1 MNDKAT
7 RAALLTAKRKDK
19 ASENIAD
26 YVADLLR
33 QGRASEVTDDLMAQ
47 ADPQRL
53 HHHYVSGNT
62 GQPMPMD
69 YASRMARAEQMGL
82 TEDNLHGTR
91 AGNDFS
97 AFRGADR
104 YGSRLGRENYVAPN
118 TEAGRELASQFANG
132 EQGRIMPLFT
142 PKPLDTRN
150 PDDRARFE
158 QMMDEKNRLDD
169 FRMKGGYRASGLPG
183 WGDQWAIDTVN
194 EAGAPAM
201 KLHERDWVTSDAVF
215 DPTKMR
221 SQFARFDPRLD
232 HLAHL
237 SASTGGAMDF
247 ARHVEA
253 VNRAGGQ
260 IAPSKYLPDVP
271 RQVHADGGRVGK
283 AVGGGFGYVP
293 QAALPQLRLA
303 VAQPLPQ
310 AQPQA
315 PKAASWINALTDLA
329 VAAKKPEE
337 VAAPAQ
343 GFGATMPTGATT
355 APTSGAAP
363 QTGNMSGFYAPFKS
377 DLDRLIADAPG
388 AVNVTSGYRTPQRQQ
403 ELWEQHAAKYPDP
416 EVRDNYV
423 ARPGSS
429 SHNYGLAADLSFA
442 SPEVQQWVHDNA
454 AQYGLQ
460 FRMDHEGWHVEPSNL
475 WELRKQ
481 MGPPAGYADGG
492 SVGNEGIDAY
502 HGSPHD
508 FDQFD
513 ISKLGTGE
521 GAQAYGHG
529 LYFAGNENV
538 AKGYRNALSDTLIY
552 PEGTPD
558 LEKRAGQM
566 ALTFSDNTPEGA
578 IGWLGKFR
586 NGAKH
591 TSPALT
597 PELID
602 AVSKR
607 FSSGDFRPGGH
618 MYKVK
623 LNVGPH
629 ELLDWDAKVSEQHP
643 TVMQKIQQFFPDGV
657 PTTKQY
663 GEMVKGGDLYQMVLE
678 RAGSIMH
685 RPKLD
690 AAGVPTGLPGGT
702 PERLAKYLLSQGIK
716 GIRYRDA
723 GSRNMTDGDPTHN
736 YVIFHHDHVK
746 VTEKYAYGGEV
757 DDPMFGHHNTSAK
770 GVEVASGL
778 GGIPMPSMAISK
790 AAHPLDTFGDIT
802 LMAQPGMVTPS
813 RDTNVWS
820 ADTYTGRQPRGDEEF
835 SDPKSIKR
843 AMQAD
848 PNFGHMRDITYW
860 HDATNG
866 VTDADEKMKTA
877 QLGVARGVDPKQHAS
892 FFDYISDVQR
902 QLGYEA
908 YKNDHMPGLRAYGD
922 IKRVLY
928 PKDAF
933 TASGNRK
940 KPVDYT
946 LENVMKRMKGAAEAG
961 SEGFNYGPGNF
972 RAIHTPKF
980 LNMGDIKSD
989 RGLIIPKEQMEPI
1002 KSQFENAYSGLV
1014 EKLVQA
1020 TGRKGFR
1027 AYDEAADA
1035 LTDISKGRKH
1045 DWFGDVPP
1053 DLVAQVRELGRH
1065 ASKMPTEYFEA
1076 KSKRAIPL
1084 SSFPAA
1090 LVPKS
1095 DPESAR
1101 RLTEAGVKKVMTY
1114 GSPEE
1119 RVAMYRSQPDL
1130 MFKNGGKAMALTR
1143 RFTKD
1148 GAGATMALKS
1158 KGK

>member
-53 HHHYVSGNT
+53 HHHYTSGNT

-69 YASRMARAEQMGL
+69 KASRMARAEQMGMTHKGYHSSL
-82 TEDNLHGTR
+82 KDQDRFDPVGKFMGYTGTSGISTTDNPAAASRYL
-91 AGNDFS
+91 
-97 AFRGADR
+97 DR
-104 YGSRLGRENYVAPN
+104 YGDRDYKGVPFDKNVIPTLSNIGKVDKRDTPYYGAGQMGAPLPDDYRPMHERLGFDSA
-118 TEAGRELASQFANG
+118 QF
-132 EQGRIMPLFT
+132 
-142 PKPLDTRN
+142 
-150 PDDRARFE
+150 
-158 QMMDEKNRLDD
+158 
-169 FRMKGGYRASGLPG
+169 
-183 WGDQWAIDTVN
+183 
-194 EAGAPAM
+194 
-201 KLHERDWVTSDAVF
+201 SDAISAKGPVKHSDAKNAIRSTETVMS
-215 DPTKMR
+215 DPTNIR
-221 SQFARFDPRLD
+221 SEFARFDPRLS

-271 RQVHADGGRVGK
+271 RQVHAEGGRIGK
-283 AVGGGFGYVP
+283 AYGGGFGYVP

-310 AQPQA
+310 AQP
-315 PKAASWINALTDLA
+315 KGGSWLNTLTDLA

-337 VAAPAQ
+337 TA
-343 GFGATMPTGATT
+343 GFGATMPPASTPSSTGTGA
-355 APTSGAAP
+355 AAP
-363 QTGNMSGFYAPFKS
+363 QGGFYAPFKS
-377 DLDRLIADAPG
+377 DLDRLISEAPG
-388 AVNVTSGYRTPQRQQ
+388 AVTVTSGYRTPERQQ
-403 ELWEQHAAKYPDP
+403 ELWDQNAAKYPDP

-423 ARPGSS
+423 ARPGHS

-454 AQYGLQ
+454 AKYNLQ
-460 FRMDHEGWHVEPSNL
+460 FRMDHEGWHVEPINV
-475 WELRKQ
+475 WELRDQ
-481 MGPPAGYADGG
+481 LGPPAGYADGG
-492 SVGNEGIDAY
+492 VVRDDGITAY

-521 GAQAYGHG
+521 GAQSYGHG
-529 LYFAGNENV
+529 LYFAGNERI
-538 AKGYRNALSDTLIY
+538 AKHYKDVLSTRNKVQPDEEAAQKFSPHLSEIQ
-552 PEGTPD
+552 
-558 LEKRAGQM
+558 KRKSSLAG
-566 ALTFSDNTPEGA
+566 SDGMISLDDSSDELDA
-578 IGWLGKFR
+578 IGNDEDKAHR
-586 NGAKH
+586 MMVAD
-591 TSPALT
+591 T
-597 PELID
+597 
-602 AVSKR
+602 VSRKPHLQYGR
-607 FSSGDFRPGGH
+607 

-623 LNVGPH
+623 LNVGQH
-629 ELLDWDAKVSEQHP
+629 ELLDWDKPMSEQHP
-643 TVMQKIQQFFPDGV
+643 NVQAALARIDPDQWH
-657 PTTKQY
+657 PT
-663 GEMVKGGDLYQMVLE
+663 GGDYDPSEQGQMAYQRLVSSGNKQGAIGEHL
-678 RAGSIMH
+678 RAGNPMKRGDKWASEALM
-685 RPKLD
+685 
-690 AAGVPTGLPGGT
+690 A
-702 PERLAKYLLSQGIK
+702 QGIK
-716 GIRYRDA
+716 GIKYRDA

-736 YVIFHHDHVK
+736 YVMFHHDPVQ
-746 VTEKYAYGGEV
+746 VTDKYAYGGEV

-790 AAHPLDTFGDIT
+790 VAHPLENFGDVT
-802 LMAQPGMVTPS
+802 LMAHPSMVTPS

-835 SDPKSIKR
+835 SDPKAINR

-860 HDATNG
+860 HDATNS
-866 VTDADEKMKTA
+866 VTNADEMMKTA
-877 QLGVARGVDPKQHAS
+877 QLGVARGIDPKQHAS
-892 FFDYISDVQR
+892 FHDYVSDVR
-902 QLGYEA
+902 QKLGYEA

-928 PKDAF
+928 PKDLF
-933 TASGNRK
+933 TSSGNRK

-961 SEGFNYGPGNF
+961 AEGFNYGPGNF

-980 LNMGDIKSD
+980 ASMGEIKSD
-989 RGLIIPKEQMEPI
+989 RGLIVPSDQMKPI
-1002 KSQFENAYSGLV
+1002 KSQFEDAYSGLV

-1053 DLVAQVRELGRH
+1053 ELVSQIRELGRH

-1084 SSFPAA
+1084 ASFPAA

-1101 RLTEAGVKKVMTY
+1101 RLTEAGVKNVMQY

-1119 RVAMYRSQPDL
+1119 RVAMYRSQPGL

-1143 RFTKD
+1143 GFTKD
-1148 GAGATMALKS
+1148 GKAAMMALKS
-1158 KGK
+1158 KGN

>member
-1 MNDKAT
+1 MNDKAI
-7 RAALLTAKRKDK
+7 RSAKLTAAGILDK
-19 ASENIAD
+19 A
-26 YVADLLR
+26 
-33 QGRASEVTDDLMAQ
+33 
-47 ADPQRL
+47 
-53 HHHYVSGNT
+53 
-62 GQPMPMD
+62 
-69 YASRMARAEQMGL
+69 
-82 TEDNLHGTR
+82 
-91 AGNDFS
+91 
-97 AFRGADR
+97 
-104 YGSRLGRENYVAPN
+104 
-118 TEAGRELASQFANG
+118 
-132 EQGRIMPLFT
+132 
-142 PKPLDTRN
+142 
-150 PDDRARFE
+150 RART
-158 QMMDEKNRLDD
+158 
-169 FRMKGGYRASGLPG
+169 A
-183 WGDQWAIDTVN
+183 
-194 EAGAPAM
+194 
-201 KLHERDWVTSDAVF
+201 VT
-215 DPTKMR
+215 
-221 SQFARFDPRLD
+221 
-232 HLAHL
+232 
-237 SASTGGAMDF
+237 
-247 ARHVEA
+247 
-253 VNRAGGQ
+253 RAGGQ

-271 RQVHADGGRVGK
+271 RQVHAEGGRVLPKGYSLKVDPDRLGVLARFNGRNVGQLTLNRDRETGKLSAFQMAIHPDHQRKGLMSAMHDAAEDAFGPMEPDKTLTDDGFAFWKGYRPDAVSNNLRFHTDKLMGQTVKTPYGPGTVNSVGRNGMNATLESGNTGWARAADNEDVLRNVGIDPSTLKYADGGRIGK
-283 AVGGGFGYVP
+283 AYGGSFGYVP

-310 AQPQA
+310 AQP
-315 PKAASWINALTDLA
+315 KGGSWLNTLTDLA

-337 VAAPAQ
+337 AAAPVH
-343 GFGATMPTGATT
+343 GFGATMPPSSTP

-377 DLDRLIADAPG
+377 DLDRLIAEAPG
-388 AVNVTSGYRTPQRQQ
+388 AVTVTSGYRTPERQQ
-403 ELWEQHAAKYPDP
+403 ELWGQNAAKYPDP
-416 EVRDNYV
+416 EVRDDYV
-423 ARPGSS
+423 ARPGHS

-454 AQYGLQ
+454 AKYNLQ
-460 FRMDHEGWHVEPSNL
+460 FRMDHEGWHVEPINV
-475 WELRKQ
+475 WELRDQ
-481 MGPPAGYADGG
+481 LGPPAGYADGG
-492 SVGNEGIDAY
+492 VVRDDGIEAY
-502 HGSPHD
+502 HGSPHS

-521 GAQAYGHG
+521 GAQSYGHG
-529 LYFAGNENV
+529 LYFAGNEGV
-538 AKGYRNALSDTLIY
+538 AKSYRDTLSGNNY
-552 PEGTPD
+552 DTGY
-558 LEKRAGQM
+558 G
-566 ALTFSDNTPEGA
+566 N
-578 IGWLGKFR
+578 
-586 NGAKH
+586 
-591 TSPALT
+591 
-597 PELID
+597 ID
-602 AVSKR
+602 AVLNTGKTWEGLKR
-607 FSSGDFRPGGH
+607 SHPQLSDIFSDIEARGAHQPRGSSGH

-629 ELLDWDAKVSEQHP
+629 ELLDWDKPMSEQHP
-643 TVMQKIQQFFPDGV
+643 NVQAALARIDPDQWH
-657 PTTKQY
+657 PT
-663 GEMVKGGDLYQMVLE
+663 GGDYDPSEQGQMAYQRLVSSGNKQGAIGEHL
-678 RAGSIMH
+678 RAGNPMKRGDKWASEALM
-685 RPKLD
+685 
-690 AAGVPTGLPGGT
+690 A
-702 PERLAKYLLSQGIK
+702 QGIK
-716 GIRYRDA
+716 GIKYRDA
-723 GSRNMTDGDPTHN
+723 GSRGDKDGDPTHN
-736 YVIFHHDHVK
+736 YVMFHHDPVK

-790 AAHPLDTFGDIT
+790 VAHPLENFGDVT
-802 LMAQPGMVTPS
+802 LMAHPSMVTPS

-835 SDPKSIKR
+835 SDPKAINR
-843 AMQAD
+843 AMQSD

-866 VTDADEKMKTA
+866 ATDADEMMKTA
-877 QLGVARGVDPKQHAS
+877 QLGVARGIDPKQHAS
-892 FFDYISDVQR
+892 FHDYVSDVR
-902 QLGYEA
+902 QKLGYEA

-928 PKDAF
+928 PKDLF
-933 TASGNRK
+933 TSSGNRK

-961 SEGFNYGPGNF
+961 AEGFNYGPGNF

-980 LNMGDIKSD
+980 ASMGEIKSD
-989 RGLIIPKEQMEPI
+989 RGLIVPSDQMKPI
-1002 KSQFENAYSGLV
+1002 KSQFEDAYSGLV

-1053 DLVAQVRELGRH
+1053 ELVSQIRELGRH

-1084 SSFPAA
+1084 ASFPAA

-1101 RLTEAGVKKVMTY
+1101 RLTEAGVKNVMQY

-1148 GAGATMALKS
+1148 GAAAMMALKP